1 MSRRR
6 EESVSYP
13 RIDETSNALI
23 QLFNILLESVAKDKE
38 KLRKDVAEAYN
49 RLIST
54 LALYVDFQ
62 CLDPYTRY
70 LLESNLM
77 GDIIL
82 SHLETLDELEE
93 NGKEK
98 SNWLK
103 LSGRTKAL
111 IAIAIARCGKGSR
124 ISVERGF
131 SGSGLR
137 VERV

>member
-6 EESVSYP
+6 EEGISYP

-23 QLFNILLESVAKDKE
+23 QLFNILLEGVAKDKE
-38 KLRKDVAEAYN
+38 KLRRDVAEAYN
-49 RLIST
+49 KLIST
-54 LALYVDFQ
+54 LTLYVDFQ

-82 SHLETLDELEE
+82 SHLEALDELEE

-124 ISVERGF
+124 ISVERSF
-131 SGSGLR
+131 TGSGLR